1 MKKILLFTLS
11 LIAFFAVQAQTEA
24 TAPEVLSL
32 KETEFDFGKIPQGKP
47 VYHTFEIINK
57 SEKPLKLDNVSASCG
72 CTTPEWSRDEIAPGA
87 TAVIKVGYNAATEG
101 PFDKPVTISYNGGQT
116 KVLKIKGT
124 VWKVPAGAAP
134 ANAPVS
140 FLKSQ
145 INN

>member
-124 VWKVPAGAAP
+124 VWKAPAGAAP